1 MSYLLNKIVSIND
14 RTDEK
19 SDGNAKQFLREE
31 NARLLW
37 RAMLDLAHIKR
48 VFRFLKSFSLFYSS
62 VSGICIE
69 FRLLIYVWV
78 NFGCKHVN
86 ISLQDRMFPA
96 SIISFKSGRVSRS
109 HNMICEVGEPWY
121 AYIVRADR
129 YEFLSHLNV
138 VVDATDRM
146 IFTSV

>member
-1 MSYLLNKIVSIND
+1 MSYLLIKIVSIND
-14 RTDEK
+14 RIDEK
-19 SDGNAKQFLREE
+19 SDGNAKHFLREE

-37 RAMLDLAHIKR
+37 RTMLDQAHIKS

-62 VSGICIE
+62 VCSTCIE
-69 FRLLIYVWV
+69 FRLLIYVWL

-96 SIISFKSGRVSRS
+96 DIISVKSERVSRS
-109 HNMICEVGEPWY
+109 DNMIWEVGEPWNV
-121 AYIVRADR
+121 YILRADR
-129 YEFLSHLNV
+129 YKFLSYV
-138 VVDATDRM
+138 VQAATDRE